1 MNEHSQENKK
11 TLPTTKHEINLTFT
25 KQGNKN
31 GSRKGISGWMDAYYF
46 STIALPRKN
55 VAKEK
60 ENAITQPSEKTDI
73 TVLSSSTRM
82 NTYTI

>member
-1 MNEHSQENKK
+1 
-11 TLPTTKHEINLTFT
+11 
-25 KQGNKN
+25 
-31 GSRKGISGWMDAYYF
+31 MDAYYF